1 MTILTEFGDLTV
13 ERWHF
18 QPTTKIRKS
27 GHCTCMLKN
36 NEEDYD
42 KKLTRSKSIF
52 RARKQVA
59 RNSFSF
65 QKQVTD
71 VSEDENDE
79 PHAAVKIEEFEKRS

>member
-1 MTILTEFGDLTV
+1 
-13 ERWHF
+13 
-18 QPTTKIRKS
+18 
-27 GHCTCMLKN
+27 MLKN
-36 NEEDYD
+36 NEEDDD

-52 RARKQVA
+52 RARKQAA
-59 RNSFSF
+59 RNSFSY